1 MATRLRFRRRDR
13 DDAFERLLR
22 PHLPG
27 LMQFAFRL
35 TQSESAAEDLVQ
47 DTCLRFLPK
56 LETLE
61 SLDNPRQWLA
71 KALYRVFVDQYRR
84 QQRTPVEFW
93 DDVPDCAS
101 PLPTPEADALRAC
114 TQAQLLAALD
124 RLPPLARDLV
134 IWHDV
139 EGHTL
144 DALGDTLD
152 TPLGTLKARLH
163 RARKKLREDLMQ
175 PFDDLLRE

>member
-47 DTCLRFLPK
+47 ETCLRFLPK
-56 LETLE
+56 LGTLE
-61 SLDNPRQWLA
+61 ELDNPRQWLA

-84 QQRTPVEFW
+84 QQRAPIDYW
-93 DDVPDCAS
+93 DDVPDTES
-101 PLPTPEADALRAC
+101 PLPTPEMDALQAC
-114 TQAQLLAALD
+114 TQGQLQAALD
-124 RLPPLARDLV
+124 RLPPMARDLV
-134 IWHDV
+134 LWHDV
-139 EGHTL
+139 EGHAL
-144 DALGDTLD
+144 DALSDTLN

-163 RARKKLREDLMQ
+163 RARQKLREDLMQ
-175 PFDDLLRE
+175 LFGTSVRE